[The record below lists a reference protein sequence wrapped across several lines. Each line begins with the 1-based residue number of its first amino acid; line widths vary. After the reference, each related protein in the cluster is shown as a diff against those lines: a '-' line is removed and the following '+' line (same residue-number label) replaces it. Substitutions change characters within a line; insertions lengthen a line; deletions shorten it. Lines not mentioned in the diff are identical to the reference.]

1 MYSVRT
7 LNVISERALNVIS
20 GRVANVL
27 GHACLIIL
35 LSKDLYWFV
44 PVTTSRKT

>member
-1 MYSVRT
+1 MYSVRA
-7 LNVISERALNVIS
+7 LNVISEHALNVIS

-44 PVTTSRKT
+44 AVTASRKT